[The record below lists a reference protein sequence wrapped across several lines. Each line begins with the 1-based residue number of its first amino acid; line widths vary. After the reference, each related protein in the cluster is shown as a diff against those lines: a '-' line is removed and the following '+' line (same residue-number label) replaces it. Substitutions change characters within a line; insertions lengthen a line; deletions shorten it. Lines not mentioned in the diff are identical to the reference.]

1 MEDSKPKYKLH
12 EIYPNSH
19 NMNLGYWKR
28 LQGVMDAAKTQSQS
42 LALRKK
48 WVDRQHLTNYRSE
61 HDRLLGEFSHLKPE
75 LQRAAAQNI
84 MDHDKLKA
92 IGEYQEPKPP
102 ENEEE

>member
-1 MEDSKPKYKLH
+1 MEDRKPKYKLS

-19 NMNLGYWKR
+19 KMNLGYWKR

-48 WVDRQHLTNYRSE
+48 LIYRQHLTNYRSE

-75 LQRAAAQNI
+75 LQKAAVQHI
-84 MDHDKLKA
+84 MDKDKLKA
-92 IGEYQEPKPP
+92 IGEYMEPEP
-102 ENEEE
+102 